1 MATMLGSLLVSLGLE
16 SGTFKSGLSEA
27 QKEMR
32 RTQKQFEKIGQG
44 MQQFGTKL
52 TVGVTAPLI
61 GLGAVAVKG
70 FVEQEKAIAQ
80 VNAALTS
87 MGNVA
92 GRTSAQLVAS
102 ADAMEMRSLFDAEVI
117 LTQVTA
123 NLLTFGNVAGREFDR
138 AQQAAI
144 DMATRL
150 GGEPQAAAIMLG
162 KALNDPVKGISALT
176 RVGVQFTEQQKA
188 QIAAM
193 QAAGNTA
200 GAQGII
206 LAEVERQ
213 FKGAAQ
219 AAADTT
225 PWRQA
230 EVAIGQAGDKIGAA
244 ILPIIPPVTDAIVSL
259 ATAFTNLS
267 PPMQE
272 GVLVFGAVAVAVGP
286 VLVALGG
293 LVSIAPAIGGA
304 FGIIRIAALGLMANP
319 AILAFALVVTGIY
332 LAFQNWDKIKA
343 IVSGMYLAVKL
354 WLQDK
359 LGAVFNWL
367 RDKIKAVTGF
377 FFDMYDAVVGNSYV
391 PDMVTEI
398 GVEFNKLQA
407 LMVDP
412 AQKAAGGVKAA
423 MRELAAET
431 SSLLARLFPE
441 LEEARKKASEI
452 ALIEKASA
460 KGLISEDTAAS
471 AKYRLGTEG
480 LGKAKVGIIDPGP
493 LTDTI
498 DTTKIMIG
506 DFAKDTET
514 KTVRIAQSF
523 AEMSRNVVS
532 SLQGLA
538 NSIKGGDFLGIL
550 GGVLNIFSQ
559 LGGAG
564 VFGKSIQANLNKPIP
579 GFANGTNFAP
589 GGLSL
594 VGERGPELVNLP
606 RGAGVMTNRE
616 LRGLGGGGHVTVGVD
631 PRNGNITAFVNGQIA
646 ATAPM
651 IASAGAGMAQAQ
663 MVNSARR
670 RIR

>member
-1 MATMLGSLLVSLGLE
+1 MATLLGSLLVSLGLE
-16 SGTFKSGLSEA
+16 SGQFKSGLTEA

-44 MQQFGTKL
+44 MQAFGAKL

-70 FVEQEKAIAQ
+70 FVEQEKAIGQ

-123 NLLTFGNVAGREFDR
+123 NLLTFGNVAGEQFDR

-150 GGEPQAAAIMLG
+150 GGEPQAAAISLG
-162 KALNDPVKGISALT
+162 KALNDPVKGITALT
-176 RVGVQFTEQQKA
+176 RVGVQFTEAQKA

-193 QAAGNTA
+193 QAVGNIA
-200 GAQGII
+200 GAQGVI

-213 FKGAAQ
+213 FSGAAQ

-244 ILPIIPPVTDAIVSL
+244 ILPIIPPVVDAIVAL
-259 ATAFTNLS
+259 ANAFTSL
-267 PPMQE
+267 PAPLQE
-272 GVLVFGAVAVAVGP
+272 ATLIVAAVAVAAGP

-293 LVSIAPAIGGA
+293 LVSIAPALAAA
-304 FGIIRIAALGLMANP
+304 FGVIKIAALALMANP
-319 AILAFALVVTGIY
+319 VILAFALVVTGIY
-332 LAFQNWDKIKA
+332 LAWQNWDKIEP
-343 IVSGMYLAVKL
+343 IVRRMYQGVKT
-354 WLQDK
+354 WLIDK
-359 LGAVFNWL
+359 LTVVFTWL
-367 RDKIKAVTGF
+367 REKIQAVTGY

-391 PDMVTEI
+391 PDMVSEI
-398 GVEFNKLQA
+398 GAEFSRLQS

-412 AQKAAGGVKAA
+412 AQKATQSVTEATRQMASEVS
-423 MRELAAET
+423 T
-431 SSLLARLFPE
+431 LLDRLFPE
-441 LEEARKKASEI
+441 IAAARKQAEELSLIDNAGLSEEARGRARLRLLGEGQGD
-452 ALIEKASA
+452 ATVSA
-460 KGLISEDTAAS
+460 GLINT
-471 AKYRLGTEG
+471 
-480 LGKAKVGIIDPGP
+480 GP
-493 LTDTI
+493 LI
-498 DTTKIMIG
+498 
-506 DFAKDTET
+506 DFAQQAEDAMDSLAKKSEVQ
-514 KTVRIAQSF
+514 TVRIAQTF
-523 AEMSRNVVS
+523 ADLAKGVAS
-532 SLQGLA
+532 SLQELA
-538 NSIKGGDFLGIL
+538 GAIRGGSFLDIL
-550 GGVLNIFSQ
+550 GAVIGLGTQ

-564 VFGKSIQANLNKPIP
+564 LFGSGFQQRVQGIP
-579 GFANGTNFAP
+579 GFANGTDFAP

-616 LRGLGGGGHVTVGVD
+616 LRSLGGTSVKVIPSPYFDVVVD
-631 PRNGNITAFVNGQIA
+631 GRITRS
-646 ATAPM
+646 AP
-651 IASAGAGMAQAQ
+651 AVANAGAAQAQ
-663 MVNSARR
+663 TQAAKSARR
-670 RIR
+670 TVRR